1 MKDNYYILLM
11 NIGARHRKIATLQV
25 GSWFVGFPC
34 LNAKKRY
41 TIAIEV
47 DCRKTWYEGMDSPKF
62 LKTENYK
69 AMRGGTYE
77 FLLTLYYPIT
87 TSYEVVKYYG
97 KS

>member
-1 MKDNYYILLM
+1 
-11 NIGARHRKIATLQV
+11 
-25 GSWFVGFPC
+25 
-34 LNAKKRY
+34 
-41 TIAIEV
+41 
-47 DCRKTWYEGMDSPKF
+47 MDSPKF

-77 FLLTLYYPIT
+77 ALLTLYYPIT